1 MHNVFRLPGSS
12 TEMRLSIRSHWTQ
25 LQIEEYRAFLQLSE
39 SQERPNES
47 FQSRSMLTSSQY
59 HVTTASAC
67 MGMSKNKA
75 KGRGNRNCK
84 GNGRGQGKGQGSGNG
99 SGKYQGKGKEKTV
112 DDSTDDESVEEDS
125 SNPRPRLSRK
135 RKQGKART
143 EAKPLKALAK
153 ALRQQAVLD
162 RQTSH
167 RRTIRIKQL
176 VQGLAQGLG
185 FLTIFWIWVVYSL
198 FLICATAML
207 RHLHGGPLDSAWRV
221 EFLTFYMGISLIIL
235 FFASSYACMWLD
247 GTLKRDEERFEAQ
260 EDTSEED
267 SD

>member
-1 MHNVFRLPGSS
+1 
-12 TEMRLSIRSHWTQ
+12 
-25 LQIEEYRAFLQLSE
+25 
-39 SQERPNES
+39 
-47 FQSRSMLTSSQY
+47 
-59 HVTTASAC
+59 

-75 KGRGNRNCK
+75 KGRGNGK
-84 GNGRGQGKGQGSGNG
+84 SKGRGQGKGQDSGNG
-99 SGKYQGKGKEKTV
+99 SGKYQGKGKEKAV
-112 DDSTDDESVEEDS
+112 DDSTDDGSVEEDS

-143 EAKPLKALAK
+143 EAKPLRALAK

-167 RRTIRIKQL
+167 RRTIRIKQF

-185 FLTIFWIWVVYSL
+185 FLTIFWIWVGYSL

-221 EFLTFYMGISLIIL
+221 EFLTFYMGIFLIIV

-247 GTLKRDEERFEAQ
+247 GTLERDKEWFKAQEE